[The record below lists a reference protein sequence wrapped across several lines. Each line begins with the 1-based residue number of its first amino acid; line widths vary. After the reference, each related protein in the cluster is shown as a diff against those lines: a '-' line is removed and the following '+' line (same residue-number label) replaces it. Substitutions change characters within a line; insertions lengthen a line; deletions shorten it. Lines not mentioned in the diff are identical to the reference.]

1 MRCFEPMRS
10 NLTGAIH
17 KEVARY
23 AREEGASGA
32 ERGVVSGEGGPKP
45 DPGDHQCSG
54 DVVAD
59 TDAEFG

>member
-1 MRCFEPMRS
+1 MRS

-17 KEVARY
+17 KEVASN
-23 AREEGASGA
+23 AREEGTS
-32 ERGVVSGEGGPKP
+32 ETEVGVICGKGGSKP